1 MIKIM
6 PNGFF
11 FGGGGGLACPKN
23 FFWGGGAQAPCS
35 YAFAS
40 YINGFIESKS
50 YEFVKMLDKKMSVL
64 VFVRCHFH
72 FGDFIRINPSFETTP
87 QDTFILLIVKT
98 S

>member
-1 MIKIM
+1 MIKIT

-11 FGGGGGLACPKN
+11 FGGGGGLSLSKKI
-23 FFWGGGAQAPCS
+23 FLGGAQAPCS

-40 YINGFIESKS
+40 YIKGFIESKS
-50 YEFVKMLDKKMSVL
+50 YEFVKMLHEKMSVL

-72 FGDFIRINPSFETTP
+72 FGDFIRIIRSFKIIP
-87 QDTFILLIVKT
+87 QDTFIVLIVTT